1 MERAERASM
10 KDMGGTLATVLR
22 QIRGVSGASLREVE
36 RKTGI
41 SNAYL
46 SQLESGAATRPSPQV
61 LHKLATFYSVPYE
74 SLMEAAGYLEPA
86 RDRGGPLGRQRK
98 RLGTLQAALMS
109 AKLTDEEQARV
120 AEFIEFLCSKREKE

>member
-1 MERAERASM
+1 MAES
-10 KDMGGTLATVLR
+10 LATILR

-36 RKTGI
+36 RKTGV

-46 SQLESGAATRPSPQV
+46 SQLEGGTATRPSPEV
-61 LHKLATFYSVPYE
+61 LHKLATFYGVPYE

-86 RDRGGPLGRQRK
+86 REQRQRK

-120 AEFIEFLCSKREKE
+120 AEFIEFLRSKRERE